1 MEVEAGPSTS
11 EAGPSVAA
19 PAAAQARP
27 AGSSNGVLATA
38 GSTSVTVQLH
48 PLVILNISEHWTRI
62 RAQEGAPRQ
71 VLGAIIGQQ
80 KGRNVEIMNS
90 YELVF
95 DEVDGQIVIDVEYYK
110 LKESQFKQ
118 VFEHMDMLGWYTT
131 GGAPNASDVSVHKQI
146 CQLNESALLLKLNP
160 QAIIS
165 ELPITV
171 LESVMDLVDGEAQ
184 MLLLETGYTLA
195 TEEAERIG
203 VDHVA
208 RVSAGETDD
217 KSKVAESLVP
227 QHFALQMLRSRVRI
241 IVRYIEAM
249 QAGEVPVNY
258 DILREAYSISH
269 RLPVLQSAPFV
280 QDLFTQMNDVTLM
293 TYLGALTKVCYRTMQ
308 YMNKFNT
315 LYDKQSI
322 GRRMRGM
329 YY

>member
-1 MEVEAGPSTS
+1 MTSMEVEAGPSTS
-11 EAGPSVAA
+11 GAG
-19 PAAAQARP
+19 PAAARSSGGV
-27 AGSSNGVLATA
+27 AGSGVMAAT
-38 GSTSVTVQLH
+38 GSASVTVQLH

-118 VFEHMDMLGWYTT
+118 VFEQMDMLGWYTT

-160 QAIIS
+160 QSISS

-269 RLPVLQSAPFV
+269 RLPVLQSAPVV

-293 TYLGALTKVCYRTMQ
+293 TYLGTLTKVCYRTMQ
-308 YMNKFNT
+308 YMNSG
-315 LYDKQSI
+315 KQDRQS
-322 GRRMRGM
+322 MM
-329 YY
+329 